1 MNSTINYY
9 NENAAEYA
17 NTTLGIDMSRL
28 WELFE
33 KHLPKDTHIL
43 DLGCGSGRDT
53 KHFLMQGYI
62 VTAVDGAQK
71 LCEEAEKNT
80 GHPVKCMMFQDIDYV
95 DEFDGIWACSSLLHL
110 NKKEVVDIMHSIFR
124 ALKSGG
130 IFFTCFKYGDEEYD
144 DEKGRHF
151 SSYTENTVM
160 DIFEKVSDQCA
171 EVNVW
176 VTGDNLGGRDVK
188 WVNVIAAKL

>member
-17 NTTLGIDMSRL
+17 NTTLEIDMGRI
-28 WELFE
+28 WEPFE
-33 KHLPKDTHIL
+33 KHLSPNAHIL

-53 KHFLMQGYI
+53 KHFLMQGYR

-80 GHPVKCMMFQDIDYV
+80 GHHVRCMMFQDIDYV

-110 NKKEVVDIMHSIFR
+110 TKDEITDSMKNIFR
-124 ALKSGG
+124 ALKSRG

-151 SSYTENTVM
+151 SSYTEDTVLE
-160 DIFEKVSDQCA
+160 IFEKVKHQCGNI
-171 EVNVW
+171 NVW
-176 VTGDNLGGRDVK
+176 VTGDNLGGRDVR
-188 WVNVIAAKL
+188 WVNVIAEKL

>member
-17 NTTLGIDMSRL
+17 STTLEIDMRRL
-28 WELFE
+28 WEPFE
-33 KHLPKDTHIL
+33 KHLSQNAHIL

-53 KHFLMQGYI
+53 KHFLMQGYR
-62 VTAVDGAQK
+62 VTAVDGAQN

-80 GHPVKCMMFQDIDYV
+80 GHHVRCMMFQDIDYV

-110 NKKEVVDIMHSIFR
+110 TKDEIMDSMKNIFR
-124 ALKSGG
+124 ALKSRG

-151 SSYTENTVM
+151 SSYAEDTVM
-160 DIFEKVSDQCA
+160 DIFEKVSEQCLD
-171 EVNVW
+171 VNVW

-188 WVNVIAAKL
+188 WVNVIARKL